1 MGDAPWPGITGL
13 YGAIIFMTA
22 LPTCYVYVLRS
33 RKDGKLYTG
42 LTADVHRRL
51 EQHNAGQVTS
61 TKTRRPLELIYYE
74 AYVSKDDA
82 EGREL
87 FLKSGSGKRY
97 LKKQL
102 ANYFGLHPLI

>member
-1 MGDAPWPGITGL
+1 
-13 YGAIIFMTA
+13 MTA
-22 LPTCYVYVLRS
+22 LSMYYVYVLRS

-42 LTADVHRRL
+42 LTANVHRRL

-61 TKTRRPLELIYYE
+61 TKARRPLDLIYYE